1 MYTVCVVHTGD
12 DMDKMFEQIKAGA
25 CTPARWPS
33 SHRRH
38 PLTLRCLLPLTL
50 RCLLPC
56 SRAYQ
61 TGKYEFR
68 MPQWKNVSEEAK
80 KVVSRMLVVNPDRRA
95 TIDELL
101 RDPWLASKHKEGEA
115 NLKGKQ

>member
-1 MYTVCVVHTGD
+1 
-12 DMDKMFEQIKAGA
+12 
-25 CTPARWPS
+25 
-33 SHRRH
+33 
-38 PLTLRCLLPLTL
+38 
-50 RCLLPC
+50 
-56 SRAYQ
+56 
-61 TGKYEFR
+61 

-115 NLKGKQ
+115 NLKGNIRVAQHINTARSLSHTHAVPHSTDHLCVFVSTLAMPLSLSL

>member
-1 MYTVCVVHTGD
+1 MPLSSSAMPLTVNYCLVVHVLCLWCTGD
-12 DMDKMFEQIKAGA
+12 DMDKMFEQIKA
-25 CTPARWPS
+25 
-33 SHRRH
+33 
-38 PLTLRCLLPLTL
+38 
-50 RCLLPC
+50 
-56 SRAYQ
+56 
-61 TGKYEFR
+61 GKYEFR

-115 NLKGKQ
+115 NLKGNIRVAQHMNTARSLSHTRSAP